1 MPLIMSNIFIYSG
14 LVVLSIFFLAG
25 ITDFSVTAN
34 ILNVETLDTRLI
46 VMFLLAEPHFAMTI
60 PLLYSYRKNF
70 RDKPIFFFYI
80 PILIVFGSVYFVF
93 RYSQPLF
100 FIFLIANVYHV
111 NRQSVGFLKLQ
122 ARYGLFLSKLYEIL
136 LHAMTFACLYV
147 ALFRKAHGI
156 DVALIF
162 FTLAISIMFFA
173 SWYNNKKPPSAREFS
188 VMAQGFLNFFT
199 NSDI

>member
-1 MPLIMSNIFIYSG
+1 M
-14 LVVLSIFFLAG
+14 
-25 ITDFSVTAN
+25 FSSRA
-34 ILNVETLDTRLI
+34 TLCHDY
-46 VMFLLAEPHFAMTI
+46 

-80 PILIVFGSVYFVF
+80 PILIISVASILFF
-93 RYSQPLF
+93 AIPNLFF

-162 FTLAISIMFFA
+162 FTLAISIMFLLHGTII
-173 SWYNNKKPPSAREFS
+173 KKCRAPE
-188 VMAQGFLNFFT
+188 NFQ
-199 NSDI
+199 